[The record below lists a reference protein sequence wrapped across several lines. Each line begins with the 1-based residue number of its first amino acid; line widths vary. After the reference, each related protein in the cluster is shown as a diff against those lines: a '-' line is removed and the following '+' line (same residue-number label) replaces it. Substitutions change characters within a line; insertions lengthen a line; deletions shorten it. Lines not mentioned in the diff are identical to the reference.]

1 MVGHSKGRLI
11 MKDAFLLDST
21 LQIFQA
27 TKEVDPPNHRSSERR
42 PSIDMLFSVSNAYS
56 NMEQ

>member
-1 MVGHSKGRLI
+1 